1 MSARSLS
8 SSTYDELLRRLLG
21 GQLRPGQVFNR
32 RQLAADLG
40 VSVAPLLE
48 ALVLLECEGLIVTT
62 PRKGTRVRAITD
74 RDVHGLQV
82 VREALE
88 CQAARLACGQPIEK
102 QATKLRRLAEE
113 LDTPAAQPAADARA
127 VVRFHHA
134 IVALAAVPAL
144 IDAYERIM
152 KLHLLHA
159 VHTPPTP
166 RPAGKSF
173 VALVEALQTHDPDK
187 AEAAMRK
194 HLQVEIGP
202 ANKADKTDKRP
213 PNHRPMPPWLGEG

>member
-62 PRKGTRVRAITD
+62 PRKGTRVRAITE
-74 RDVHGLQV
+74 RDMHGLQI

-88 CQAARLACGQPIEK
+88 CQAARLVCGQAIEK
-102 QATKLRRLAEE
+102 QAPKLMRLAEE
-113 LDTPAAQPAADARA
+113 LDTPGTDATADPRA
-127 VVRFHHA
+127 VARFHYA
-134 IVALAAVPAL
+134 LVALSAVPAL
-144 IDAYERIM
+144 VEAYERIM

-159 VHTPPTP
+159 VHA
-166 RPAGKSF
+166 PAHLPHGTSF
-173 VALVEALQTHDPDK
+173 VALVEALQTSDPDK

-194 HLQVEIGP
+194 HLQVPMARE
-202 ANKADKTDKRP
+202 KRP
-213 PNHRPMPPWLGEG
+213 TNHRPAPPWING

>member
-62 PRKGTRVRAITD
+62 PRKGTRVRAISE
-74 RDVHGLQV
+74 RDVHGLNV

-88 CQAARLACGQPIEK
+88 CQAARLACGETIEK

-113 LDTPAAQPAADARA
+113 LDRPAAEPAADARA
-127 VVRFHHA
+127 VIRFHHA
-134 IVALAAVPAL
+134 IVALTAVPAL

-159 VHTPPTP
+159 VHVPPAP
-166 RPAGKSF
+166 RAPGQSF
-173 VALVEALQTHDPDK
+173 VALVEALQTEDPDK
-187 AEAAMRK
+187 AEAAMRR
-194 HLQVEIGP
+194 HLEAETGP
-202 ANKADKTDKRP
+202 MSKGEKRP
-213 PNHRPMPPWLGEG
+213 PSHRTAPPWLGEG

>member
-8 SSTYDELLRRLLG
+8 SKTYDELLNRLLG

-62 PRKGTRVRAITD
+62 PRKGTRVRAITE
-74 RDVHGLQV
+74 RDMYGLQV

-88 CQAARLACGQPIEK
+88 CQAARLACGQPVEK
-102 QATKLRRLAEE
+102 QAPKLLRLAEQ
-113 LDTPAAQPAADARA
+113 LDSPEPAANPRA

-134 IVALAAVPAL
+134 IVALSAMPAL
-144 IDAYERIM
+144 VEAYERIM

-159 VHTPPTP
+159 VHTPAATK
-166 RPAGKSF
+166 PAGASF
-173 VALVEALQTHDPDK
+173 VDLVQALQTRDPDK

-194 HLQVEIGP
+194 HLMSEAHAP
-202 ANKADKTDKRP
+202 KDKRL
-213 PNHRPMPPWLGEG
+213 PNHNSTPQWLEE

>member
-32 RQLAADLG
+32 RQVAADLG

-62 PRKGTRVRAITD
+62 PRKGTRVRAINE
-74 RDVHGLQV
+74 RDIHGLQI

-88 CQAARLACGQPIEK
+88 CQAARLACGQPVEK
-102 QATKLRRLAEE
+102 QAGKLRRLAEE
-113 LDTPAAQPAADARA
+113 LDALATQPAVDVRA
-127 VVRFHHA
+127 VVRFHHT
-134 IVALAAVPAL
+134 IVALTAVPAL

-152 KLHLLHA
+152 KLHLLHT
-159 VHTPPTP
+159 VHAPPAP
-166 RPAGKSF
+166 RPPGKSF
-173 VALVEALQTHDPDK
+173 VELVEALQTEDPDK

-194 HLQVEIGP
+194 HLQAESGP
-202 ANKADKTDKRP
+202 SHKADKRAPAPGP
-213 PNHRPMPPWLGEG
+213 PPTWLGES

>member
-8 SSTYDELLRRLLG
+8 SATYDELLRRLLG
-21 GQLRPGQVFNR
+21 GQLKPGQVFNR
-32 RQLAADLG
+32 RQLASDLG

-74 RDVHGLQV
+74 RDIHGLQI

-88 CQAARLACGQPIEK
+88 CQAARLACGQPVEK
-102 QATKLRRLAEE
+102 QASKLRPLAEK
-113 LDTPAAQPAADARA
+113 LDAPAAEPLPDALA

-134 IVALAAVPAL
+134 IVALSAVPAL

-152 KLHLLHA
+152 KVHLLHA
-159 VHTPPTP
+159 VHTPPP
-166 RPAGKSF
+166 RPAGASF
-173 VALVEALQTHDPDK
+173 VKLLEALQTQDPDK

-194 HLQVEIGP
+194 HLQVELTP
-202 ANKADKTDKRP
+202 ASKDKDKRGP
-213 PNHRPMPPWLGEG
+213 GHPTPPWLSES

>member
-8 SSTYDELLRRLLG
+8 SKTYDELLRRLLG
-21 GQLRPGQVFNR
+21 GQLRPGQSFNR

-62 PRKGTRVRAITD
+62 PRKGTRVRAVTE
-74 RDVHGLQV
+74 RDMHGLMV

-102 QATKLRRLAEE
+102 QAPKLMRLAEQ
-113 LDTPAAQPAADARA
+113 LDAPQPTADARA
-127 VVRFHHA
+127 VVRFHHT
-134 IVALAAVPAL
+134 IVALSAVPAL
-144 IDAYERIM
+144 IEAYERIM

-159 VHTPPTP
+159 VHTPAAPK
-166 RPAGKSF
+166 RAGASF
-173 VALVEALQTHDPDK
+173 VNLVQALQTHDPDK

-194 HLQVEIGP
+194 HLMGESP
-202 ANKADKTDKRP
+202 PPPKDRRP
-213 PNHRPMPPWLGEG
+213 PNHITTPPWLEE